1 MIRPIDFL
9 ECAKKYVGQ
18 SETDNRTAASR
29 AYYAVYHAC
38 KEIALNNGYDA
49 YIQKAKPQCGDHK
62 KLELFFEY
70 KHQKEIADLL
80 RTMKSI
86 RHMADYALGEKFFK
100 ATAQKQIEKAEILL
114 HKVEILK
121 VKSF

>member
-49 YIQKAKPQCGDHK
+49 YIQKAKP
-62 KLELFFEY
+62 L
-70 KHQKEIADLL
+70 
-80 RTMKSI
+80 
-86 RHMADYALGEKFFK
+86 ADYALGEKFFK